1 MCLPTKAPTFRDIGR
16 TLARNVRLILRA
28 AKITATRL
36 SVLAGLDRSHVRV
49 ILQGRRGNLGAHT
62 VVSIATV
69 AGVSLDWLVRDI
81 GEPPPAER
89 ILAAVS
95 AVNTVSSSTRPR
107 RARRTARRP

>member
-1 MCLPTKAPTFRDIGR
+1 MCCPPKTPTFRDIGR
-16 TLARNVRLILRA
+16 TLARNVRTILKA

-49 ILQGRRGNLGAHT
+49 ILQGHRGNLGAHT
-62 VVSIATV
+62 AVSIAAV
-69 AGVSLDWLVRDI
+69 AGVSLDWLVC
-81 GEPPPAER
+81 GAGPTPSAER

-95 AVNTVSSSTRPR
+95 AVDTAASSTRPR